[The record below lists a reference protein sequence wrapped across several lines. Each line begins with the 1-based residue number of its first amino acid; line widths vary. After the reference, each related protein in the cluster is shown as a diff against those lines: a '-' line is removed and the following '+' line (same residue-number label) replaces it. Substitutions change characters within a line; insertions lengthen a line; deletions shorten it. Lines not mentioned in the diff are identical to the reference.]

1 MTTTSQ
7 TQSNPLMPST
17 PEDSPWDFSQVLNL
31 INSLSP
37 KPQAATPHPAPVDTL
52 QDGRLQPEL
61 PVETSG
67 GLGDFNKVWEFLGT
81 PRDAPAPQ
89 VSLLTPPP
97 SEPSA
102 DKEKEAY
109 ISDGA
114 AYYQPIGKGVKW
126 QDTVEDGL
134 DTLADGVDDV
144 FGTATADVSDA
155 PVKDLSG
162 LTKTQ
167 RKRENRKLR
176 KQAEVEKRAAKSK
189 TISDFESE
197 DDAQLY
203 TPARKASIHS
213 MIPMEQPAPAP
224 AIRYNFHSRQVPST
238 PQASKTNA
246 APTPLVVP
254 FTEPKKV
261 YSKSTV
267 PSSSSKPIDIP
278 MKSRKH
284 QDSAI
289 PFKLSTSD
297 KGKASNN
304 NSGSPTK
311 KRDAFK
317 SRSPP
322 KQSAL
327 LPAASP
333 VPAGMNSGYLNA
345 IMNQTP
351 LFFQSSGT
359 SPSQQQPKPLTIRDK
374 DDRNIHFLLTLIR
387 NFGEDKHWLAKP
399 AQLVNHTQAVNGVH
413 VFIDFSNIHI
423 GFQNCVKTMRGLPV
437 QARIRREDIDFE
449 ALVLLMERRRP
460 VAKRIL
466 VGSLPAI
473 PAFERAKALGY
484 ETNILDKVFKAREL
498 TDRQKYFREREARA
512 NGTYR
517 PSSSGGEGSGSGSET
532 NAAAPQKAK
541 EAWVEQGVDE
551 ILHLKMLESVV
562 DVDEPST
569 IVLATGDAAAA
580 EYSQGFM
587 RMVERALK
595 KGWRVELVS
604 WQAGISSAYKKREFR
619 QKWGD
624 AFRIISLDDYV
635 EDLLDT

>member
-1 MTTTSQ
+1 
-7 TQSNPLMPST
+7 MPST

-37 KPQAATPHPAPVDTL
+37 KPQAAALRSAEGVTL
-52 QDGRLQPEL
+52 QDAESPPQL

-67 GLGDFNKVWEFLGT
+67 SLGDFNKVWEFLGA

-97 SEPSA
+97 SEPSV
-102 DKEKEAY
+102 DKDKEAY

-114 AYYQPIGKGVKW
+114 AYYQPTSKGVKW

-134 DTLADGVDDV
+134 DTIAAG
-144 FGTATADVSDA
+144 
-155 PVKDLSG
+155 
-162 LTKTQ
+162 TQ

-176 KQAEVEKRAAKSK
+176 KQAEAEQRATKSK
-189 TISDFESE
+189 TVSDFESE
-197 DDAQLY
+197 DDAQLS
-203 TPARKASIHS
+203 TPARKASMH
-213 MIPMEQPAPAP
+213 PMATLEQPNTAPTF
-224 AIRYNFHSRQVPST
+224 RHNLRSRQVLLT
-238 PQASKTNA
+238 PQVSKIKD
-246 APTPLVVP
+246 APALQAVP

-261 YSKSTV
+261 VGKSGV
-267 PSSSSKPIDIP
+267 HSLSKPIDIP
-278 MKSRKH
+278 TKSKKSE
-284 QDSAI
+284 DSAI
-289 PFKLSTSD
+289 PFRLPGSD
-297 KGKASNN
+297 KDKPPKSHA
-304 NSGSPTK
+304 GSPTK
-311 KRDAFK
+311 KRDTFR

-322 KQSAL
+322 KQSNL
-327 LPAASP
+327 LPASSRTP
-333 VPAGMNSGYLNA
+333 SGMNSGYLNA
-345 IMNQTP
+345 IMSQKP
-351 LFFQSSGT
+351 LYFQSS
-359 SPSQQQPKPLTIRDK
+359 SSSAPLQQPKPLTIRDK

-387 NFGEDKHWLAKP
+387 DFGEDKHWLAKP
-399 AQLVNHTQAVNGVH
+399 AQLVNHTQAPDGVH

-437 QARIRREDIDFE
+437 QARITREDIDFE

-460 VAKRIL
+460 VAKRVL

-498 TDRQKYFREREARA
+498 TERQKYFREREARM

-532 NAAAPQKAK
+532 NAAAPQKAR

-569 IVLATGDAAAA
+569 IVLGTGDAAAA

-587 RMVERALK
+587 CMVERALK

-604 WQAGISSAYKKREFR
+604 WQAGISSAYKRREFR

-624 AFRIISLDDYV
+624 AFRIINLDDYV

>member
-1 MTTTSQ
+1 
-7 TQSNPLMPST
+7 MPPT
-17 PEDSPWDFSQVLNL
+17 PEDTPWDFSHVLNL

-37 KPQAATPHPAPVDTL
+37 KPQASALRSVPPEPP
-52 QDGRLQPEL
+52 QDDEL
-61 PVETSG
+61 KQMTADESSG
-67 GLGDFNKVWEFLGT
+67 GLGDFNKVWEFLGV
-81 PRDAPAPQ
+81 PHDAPPPLLP
-89 VSLLTPPP
+89 LLTPPP

-109 ISDGA
+109 ASDGA
-114 AYYQPIGKGVKW
+114 ACYQSVGKGHKW
-126 QDTVEDGL
+126 LGSDEDGP
-134 DTLADGVDDV
+134 DTLANGVDDV
-144 FGTATADVSDA
+144 FGTAAADVSDA
-155 PVKDLSG
+155 PAKDAAG

-167 RKRENRKLR
+167 RKRENRKAR
-176 KQAEVEKRAAKSK
+176 RAAEAEKRAAKAK
-189 TISDFESE
+189 TVSDVESG
-197 DDAQLY
+197 DDARLY
-203 TPARKASIHS
+203 TPARKASVHIVEPPP
-213 MIPMEQPAPAP
+213 IPDV
-224 AIRYNFHSRQVPST
+224 RYNLRSRAVPST
-238 PQASKTNA
+238 PQVSKTKDV
-246 APTPLVVP
+246 PTPQAVP
-254 FTEPKKV
+254 FTEPKKAV
-261 YSKSTV
+261 SKPGAHVFSST
-267 PSSSSKPIDIP
+267 SKPIDIP
-278 MKSRKH
+278 RNSKKLE
-284 QDSAI
+284 DSAI
-289 PFKLSTSD
+289 PLKLSGSD
-297 KGKASNN
+297 KDGAAKNH
-304 NSGSPTK
+304 SGSPVR
-311 KRDAFK
+311 KRDALK

-322 KQSAL
+322 KQHESFSS
-327 LPAASP
+327 PA
-333 VPAGMNSGYLNA
+333 PAGMNSGYLDA
-345 IMNQTP
+345 IMNQKP
-351 LFFQSSGT
+351 LYFQGPGT
-359 SPSQQQPKPLTIRDK
+359 SPSQQQPRPLTIRDK
-374 DDRNIHFLLTLIR
+374 DDRNLHFLLTLIR

-399 AQLVNHTQAVNGVH
+399 AQLVNHTQAPDGIH

-473 PAFERAKALGY
+473 PAFERAKSLGY

-498 TDRQKYFREREARA
+498 TDRQKYFRQRENRA
-512 NGTYR
+512 
-517 PSSSGGEGSGSGSET
+517 SSGGEGSGSGSET
-532 NAAAPQKAK
+532 NTAAPMKAK

-562 DVDEPST
+562 DVDKPST
-569 IVLATGDAAAA
+569 IVLATGDAATA

-604 WQAGISSAYKKREFR
+604 WQAGISNAYKKRDFR